1 MSDRHDTTRDDEA
14 DDRPARETPDESA
27 PAADDAVFGELDALD
42 ADLTFELPPRPALD
56 RPASVPLIGRR
67 ETPAPD
73 LFDRPAPVVTEAGTF
88 GTLPD
93 DRPLPDLGG
102 DSWLRGIA
110 ARFVMLALTVV
121 ALTWLLAL
129 SAHQATGRVAAIP
142 AIERG
147 VAALTEID
155 ALLVTHQEAIAAA
168 GESRASEPG
177 ARVAV
182 PGFPVPDAS
191 LTAEE
196 ARDLAP
202 ADQRALVLARAAD
215 AVYARG
221 VDAFLVEGGT
231 PVGTTALS
239 TEGLARRLLATLT
252 VSTHDRIGGWL
263 SLLGMVA
270 VALAVVLVLLG
281 HGFARFGALA
291 VPLLV
296 AAAGGVASALG
307 LRLVAALA
315 GGDGGF
321 ADELTAI
328 AQALA
333 WTPVRNA
340 LWFAVAAVAVALP
353 AAIGGLLFGER
364 DDDVRYDRGADD
376 VYDVERDPDVVEA
389 R

>member
-1 MSDRHDTTRDDEA
+1 MSDRHDTTRGDQA
-14 DDRPARETPDESA
+14 DDRPAGQTPDERA
-27 PAADDAVFGELDALD
+27 AAADDAAEGAELDALD
-42 ADLTFELPPRPALD
+42 ADPTFELPPRPALD

-67 ETPAPD
+67 ETPSPD
-73 LFDRPAPVVTEAGTF
+73 LFDRPAPVVTDAGTF

-93 DRPLPDLGG
+93 DRSLPDLGG

-155 ALLVTHQEAIAAA
+155 ALLVIHQEAIAAA

-182 PGFPVPDAS
+182 PGFPIPDAS

-202 ADQRALVLARAAD
+202 ADQRALVLALAAE

-252 VSTHDRIGGWL
+252 ASTHDRIGGWL

-296 AAAGGVASALG
+296 AAA
-307 LRLVAALA
+307 
-315 GGDGGF
+315 
-321 ADELTAI
+321 
-328 AQALA
+328 
-333 WTPVRNA
+333 
-340 LWFAVAAVAVALP
+340 
-353 AAIGGLLFGER
+353 
-364 DDDVRYDRGADD
+364 
-376 VYDVERDPDVVEA
+376 
-389 R
+389 